1 MHAPYQMR
9 TGSEQYPFS
18 SAPRFAHSYNRLLRR
33 GSEFASAIAYE
44 TKVQRMV
51 QLCGIRMTALY
62 LRNRGYTAEQA
73 VTLMF
78 R

>member
-1 MHAPYQMR
+1 MM
-9 TGSEQYPFS
+9 TGSHQYPYS
-18 SAPRFAHSYNRLLRR
+18 SAPFNAACTNRLLRR
-33 GSEFASAIAYE
+33 DSEFASAIAYE

-51 QLCGIRMTALY
+51 RMCGIRMTALY

-73 VTLMF
+73 VTLMY